1 MKLGLS
7 RPRKIGVL
15 ALVAAIYAMV
25 AGGPFGLEE
34 IVAGSGYGGA
44 ILVLCLTPLLWAVP
58 TTLMVSELASA
69 LPETGGFYVWVRRA
83 LGPFWGF
90 QECWLSF
97 AGSIFDMA
105 LYPIL
110 FSAYLTHLVPALG
123 RGVLPFAIGALMILF
138 CVLLNMLGTRA
149 VGDSS
154 VVLVLFLLAPFAF
167 LIARAIGLTEL
178 VGPHAVPVV
187 APAAFTRTDALGGI
201 LIAMWNYMGW
211 DNASTI
217 AGDVRNARRAYSRAM
232 LLSLVLV
239 VATYIAPI
247 LAMAHA
253 RIPLSSWETG
263 SWVNL
268 AALLGGPRLAF
279 FMTAAALAAALTTF
293 NALVLSLSRLPYA
306 MARDGFLPRAFAREN
321 RFGAPWVA
329 IVLCACFWT
338 GAMVLGFERTVMLD
352 VLLTGLSILLE
363 FAALIALRIKEPEL
377 KRAYRVPGGAAGLV
391 LVTAPPA
398 ALIVIACVRN
408 HSEHIGP
415 FNALTVGVGLV
426 LLGAALYFSGS
437 ARRAEALGA
446 EAEQS
451 VDLHQSMDAG
461 QSVDAGKSVDAD

>member
-1 MKLGLS
+1 MTYDSSPVKPGSS

-34 IVAGSGYGGA
+34 IVAGNGYRGA
-44 ILVLCLTPLLWAVP
+44 ILILCLTPLLWAVP
-58 TTLMVSELASA
+58 TALMVSELASA
-69 LPETGGFYVWVRRA
+69 LPETGGFYIWVRRA

-110 FSAYLTHLVPALG
+110 VAAYLTHLVPALG
-123 RGVLPFAIGALMILF
+123 RGQLPFAIGAMVVLV

-149 VGDSS
+149 VADSS
-154 VVLVLFLLAPFAF
+154 IVLVLFLLAPFAV
-167 LIARAIGLTEL
+167 LIA
-178 VGPHAVPVV
+178 HAVGASQPMAAA
-187 APAAFTRTDALGGI
+187 APAAFTRTDVLGGI

-217 AGDVRNARRAYSRAM
+217 AGDVHEARRTYGRAM

-239 VATYIAPI
+239 IATYVAPI
-247 LAMAHA
+247 LAVAHA
-253 RIPLSSWETG
+253 RVPLSSWETG

-279 FMTAAALAAALTTF
+279 FMTAAALVAALTTF

-306 MARDGFLPRAFAREN
+306 MARDGFLPHAFALEN
-321 RFGAPWVA
+321 RFGAPWFA
-329 IVLCACFWT
+329 IIVCACFWT
-338 GAMVLGFERTVMLD
+338 GAMALGFERTVMLD

-363 FAALIALRIKEPEL
+363 FAALIALRIKEPDL
-377 KRAYRVPGGAAGLV
+377 RRTYRVPGGGVGLV
-391 LVTAPPA
+391 LVTAPPT
-398 ALIVIACVRN
+398 ALIVLACVRN
-408 HSEHIGP
+408 QSESIGP
-415 FNALTVGVGLV
+415 FNALTVGTGLI
-426 LLGAALYFSGS
+426 LLGVALYFAGRG
-437 ARRAEALGA
+437 RRAEALSIEVEQGA
-446 EAEQS
+446 DVGQS
-451 VDLHQSMDAG
+451 GDTK
-461 QSVDAGKSVDAD
+461 QSVDAE

>member
-1 MKLGLS
+1 M
-7 RPRKIGVL
+7 L
-15 ALVAAIYAMV
+15 ALVAATYAMV

-34 IVAGSGYGGA
+34 IVRGNGYGGA
-44 ILVLCLTPLLWAVP
+44 ILILCLTPLLWAVP
-58 TTLMVSELASA
+58 TALMVSELASA

-110 FSAYLTHLVPALG
+110 FAAYLTHLVPALG
-123 RGVLPFAIGALMILF
+123 KGQTPFAIGALMILF

-149 VGDSS
+149 VGDTS

-167 LIARAIGLTEL
+167 LIARAMGLAGA
-178 VGPHAVPVV
+178 VAPHAV
-187 APAAFTRTDALGGI
+187 AAATPAAFTKTDALAGI

-217 AGDVRNARRAYSRAM
+217 AGDVRDARRSYGRAM

-239 VATYIAPI
+239 IATYIAPI
-247 LAMAHA
+247 AAVAH
-253 RIPLSSWETG
+253 RHIPLSSWETG
-263 SWVNL
+263 SWVNF
-268 AALLGGPRLAF
+268 AAEVGGPRLAF

-306 MARDGFLPRAFAREN
+306 MARDGFLPRVFAREN

-329 IVLCACFWT
+329 ILVCACFWA
-338 GAMVLGFERTVMLD
+338 GAMVLGFARTVMLD

-363 FAALIALRIKEPEL
+363 FAALIALRIKEPGL
-377 KRAYRVPGGAAGLV
+377 PRAYRVPGGAAGLV
-391 LVTAPPA
+391 LVTAPPT
-398 ALIVIACVRN
+398 ALIVLACVRN
-408 HSEHIGP
+408 HSERIGP
-415 FNALTVGVGLV
+415 LNALTVGAGLI
-426 LLGAALYFSGS
+426 LLGVALYLAGS
-437 ARRAEALGA
+437 ARRAEAQTI
-446 EAEQS
+446 EFEKRT
-451 VDLHQSMDAG
+451 DAG
-461 QSVDAGKSVDAD
+461 PSADVEGSGDAE

>member
-1 MKLGLS
+1 M
-7 RPRKIGVL
+7 
-15 ALVAAIYAMV
+15 
-25 AGGPFGLEE
+25 
-34 IVAGSGYGGA
+34 
-44 ILVLCLTPLLWAVP
+44 
-58 TTLMVSELASA
+58 
-69 LPETGGFYVWVRRA
+69 
-83 LGPFWGF
+83 
-90 QECWLSF
+90 
-97 AGSIFDMA
+97 
-105 LYPIL
+105 
-110 FSAYLTHLVPALG
+110 
-123 RGVLPFAIGALMILF
+123 GALMILA
-138 CVLLNMLGTRA
+138 CLLMNLLGTRF
-149 VGDSS
+149 VGGGAI
-154 VVLVLFLLAPFAF
+154 VLILFFLAPFAI
-167 LIARAIGLTEL
+167 LIARGF
-178 VGPHAVPVV
+178 AV
-187 APAAFTRTDALGGI
+187 AHPAATPSTLTRADVLGGI

-279 FMTAAALAAALTTF
+279 FMTAAALVAALTTF

-329 IVLCACFWT
+329 IVVCACFWT

-415 FNALTVGVGLV
+415 LNALTVGVGLV
-426 LLGAALYFSGS
+426 LLGAALYFAGS
-437 ARRAEALGA
+437 LRRVEAQGA
-446 EAEQS
+446 EVEQG

-461 QSVDAGKSVDAD
+461 QSVDAGKSLDAD